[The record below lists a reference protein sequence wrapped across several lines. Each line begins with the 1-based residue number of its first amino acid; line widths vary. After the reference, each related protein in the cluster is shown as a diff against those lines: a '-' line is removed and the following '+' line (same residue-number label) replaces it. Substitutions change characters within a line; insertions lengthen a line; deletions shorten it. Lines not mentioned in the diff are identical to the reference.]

1 MKMTIADLLAGLGW
15 KAGGD
20 RFCLHGRMEARL
32 LKPDG
37 TVIVRAKDNLIVD
50 VGFSFI
56 AQSIGLASG
65 RPAVMSYIAVGTGTT
80 AAATGNTALVTEVLR
95 KAATFSHT
103 TGTKVFQFEATF
115 NAGEATGAITEAGVL
130 NAATAGTMLDR
141 VVFAVINK
149 GADDTL
155 TQRFTFTMS

>member
-1 MKMTIADLLAGLGW
+1 MKIGIADLLALLGR
-15 KAGGD
+15 KAEGD

-32 LKPDG
+32 IKPDG
-37 TVIVRAKDNLIVD
+37 TAILRVKDNLIVD
-50 VGFSFI
+50 AGFSFV
-56 AQSIGLASG
+56 AQAIGASSG
-65 RPAVMSYIAVGTGTT
+65 RPGVMSHIAVGTGVT
-80 AAATGNTALVTEVLR
+80 AAAPGNTALQTEIAR

-103 TGTKVFQFEATF
+103 VGTKVFQFEATF
-115 NAGEATGAITEAGVL
+115 NPGEATGAITEAGVL
-130 NAATAGTMLDR
+130 NASSDGTLLDR

>member
-1 MKMTIADLLAGLGW
+1 MKISIADLLAGLGW

-32 LKPDG
+32 IKPDG

-56 AQSIGLASG
+56 AQSIGLGSG
-65 RPAVMSYIAVGTGTT
+65 RPNVMSYIAVGTGTT

>member
-1 MKMTIADLLAGLGW
+1 MKIGIADLLALLGR
-15 KAGGD
+15 KADGD
-20 RFCLHGRMEARL
+20 RFCLHGRLESRL
-32 LKPDG
+32 VRPDG
-37 TVIVRAKDNLIVD
+37 TMILRVKDNLIVD
-50 VGFSFI
+50 AGFSFI
-56 AQSIGLASG
+56 AQSIGASTG
-65 RPAVMSYIAVGTGTT
+65 RPGVMSHIAVGTGTT
-80 AAATGNTALVTEVLR
+80 AAATGNTALVTEIAR

-103 TGTKVFQFEATF
+103 VGTKVFQFEATF

-130 NAATAGTMLDR
+130 NASSAGTMLDR

>member
-1 MKMTIADLLAGLGW
+1 MKISIADLLAGLGW

-32 LKPDG
+32 IKPDG

-56 AQSIGLASG
+56 AQSIGLGSG
-65 RPAVMSYIAVGTGTT
+65 RPNVMSYIAVGTGTT
-80 AAATGNTALVTEVLR
+80 AAATGNTALGTEVLR
-95 KAATFSHT
+95 KPATFSHT

>member
-1 MKMTIADLLAGLGW
+1 MKIGIADLPALLGR
-15 KAGGD
+15 KADGD
-20 RFCLHGRMEARL
+20 RFRLHGRLESRL
-32 LKPDG
+32 VKPDG
-37 TVIVRAKDNLIVD
+37 TTILRVKDNLIVD
-50 VGFSFI
+50 AGFSFI
-56 AQSIGLASG
+56 AQSIGASTG
-65 RPAVMSYIAVGTGTT
+65 RPNVMSHIAVGTGTT
-80 AAATGNTALVTEVLR
+80 AAATGNTALVTEIAR

-103 TGTKVFQFEATF
+103 VGTKVFQFEATF

-130 NAATAGTMLDR
+130 NASSAGTMLDR

>member
-1 MKMTIADLLAGLGW
+1 MKISIADLLAGLGW

-32 LKPDG
+32 IKPDG

-65 RPAVMSYIAVGTGTT
+65 RPNVMSYIAVGTGTT

-115 NAGEATGAITEAGVL
+115 NAGEATGAITEAGVI

>member
-1 MKMTIADLLAGLGW
+1 MKIGIADLLALMGW
-15 KAGGD
+15 KAGED

-32 LKPDG
+32 VKPDG
-37 TVIVRAKDNLIVD
+37 TIIVRVRDNLIVD
-50 VGFSFI
+50 AGFSFV
-56 AQSIGLASG
+56 AQAIGASSG
-65 RPAVMSYIAVGTGTT
+65 RPGVMSHIAVGTGVTV
-80 AAATGNTALVTEVLR
+80 AAAGNTALQTEIAR

-103 TGTKVFQFEATF
+103 VGTKVFQFEATF
-115 NAGEATGAITEAGVL
+115 NPGEATGAITEAGVL
-130 NAATAGTMLDR
+130 NASSDGTLLDR

>member
-1 MKMTIADLLAGLGW
+1 MKISIADLLAGLGW

-32 LKPDG
+32 IKPDG

-56 AQSIGLASG
+56 AQSIGLGSG
-65 RPAVMSYIAVGTGTT
+65 RPNVMSYIAVGTGTT

-115 NAGEATGAITEAGVL
+115 NAGEATGGITEAGVL

>member
-1 MKMTIADLLAGLGW
+1 MKISIADLLAGLGW

-20 RFCLHGRMEARL
+20 RFCLHGRMEAQL
-32 LKPDG
+32 TKPDG
-37 TVIVRAKDNLIVD
+37 SIIVRAKDNLIVD
-50 VGFSFI
+50 AGFSFI
-56 AQSIGLASG
+56 AQAIGASSG
-65 RPAVMSYIAVGTGTT
+65 RPGVMSHIAVGTGVAV
-80 AAATGNTALVTEVLR
+80 AASGNTALQTEIAR

-103 TGTKVFQFEATF
+103 VGTKVFQFEATF
-115 NAGEATGAITEAGVL
+115 NPGEATGAITEAGVL
-130 NAATAGTMLDR
+130 NGASAGAMLDR